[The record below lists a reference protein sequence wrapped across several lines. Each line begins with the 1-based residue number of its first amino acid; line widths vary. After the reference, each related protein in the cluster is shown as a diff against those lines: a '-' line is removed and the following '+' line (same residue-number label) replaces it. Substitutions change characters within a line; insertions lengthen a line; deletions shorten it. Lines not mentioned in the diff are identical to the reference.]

1 MAVAIELR
9 SVNNRYLKVSLR
21 APESYQILE
30 PEFEKVVR
38 KLVRRGTVQVN
49 LRVHRVKETQEQSL
63 RLDVLKGYLN
73 QVAKVALEI
82 KLPQEACNLL
92 MGNVLHLP
100 GIVPEGQVGAKTLDE
115 DWPEIEKTLEIAL
128 AKLQSMRSTEGG
140 VMALELMALRNKI
153 VEHLGSIKVLIPQ
166 VMEAYKDRLLD
177 RVRKLLE
184 STEAQIQPSDLIR
197 EVAIFAERSDI
208 AEEVTRLDS
217 HLEQFGKVLEQEEG
231 TRQGG
236 KASKPKGE
244 RRHSQERRID

>member
-1 MAVAIELR
+1 MAIAIELR

-166 VMEAYKDRLLD
+166 VMEAYMG
-177 RVRKLLE
+177 
-184 STEAQIQPSDLIR
+184 TA
-197 EVAIFAERSDI
+197 
-208 AEEVTRLDS
+208 DS
-217 HLEQFGKVLEQEEG
+217 EL
-231 TRQGG
+231 QG
-236 KASKPKGE
+236 
-244 RRHSQERRID
+244 H